1 MSAGRWKLS
10 ILLLALLC
18 LPGPLSLLGE
28 AAGEGE
34 RVLVLTDGSRER
46 VRGYSI
52 EGDRLRYYSAERN
65 EWEEMPAE
73 LVDWPATER
82 QARRE
87 ADEAAERSGAAEES
101 ARRQRLEDL
110 ARAPQVAPGMRLP
123 APGRVY
129 LVDRYEGEPA
139 LVLLDQSGGQLHKNT
154 KSNILRGILNPVASS
169 RQTIEL
175 EGPRAGVRSR
185 AAVPEIYFPV
195 EPGAGTP
202 RGDDASHGDDASQG
216 VGAGAGDGGRLRLV
230 SCEERKGNR
239 VVFSYNIAVYG
250 RVSVRAR
257 YVETVVEP
265 LSDYWVKVIPAAP
278 LEPGEYALVEFD
290 RDGGA
295 NEFVWDFAVDPLAP
309 PNASVRPGE
318 ADRGAPVL
326 ILKPAATL
334 PEEGKEP

>member
-10 ILLLALLC
+10 IFLLALLC
-18 LPGPLSLLGE
+18 LPGPLSLSGE
-28 AAGEGE
+28 AAGEAE

-73 LVDWPATER
+73 LVDWPATEQ

-87 ADEAAERSGAAEES
+87 EDEAAERSGAAEES

-139 LVLLDQSGGQLHKNT
+139 LVLLDQSGGELHKNT
-154 KSNILRGILNPVASS
+154 KSNILRGVLNPIASS

-175 EGPRAGVRSR
+175 EGPRAGVRSH

-202 RGDDASHGDDASQG
+202 RGDD
-216 VGAGAGDGGRLRLV
+216 AGAGDGGRLRLV

-265 LSDYWVKVIPAAP
+265 VSDYWVKVTPAAP

-290 RDGGA
+290 REGGA
-295 NEFVWDFAVDPLAP
+295 NEFVWDFAVDPLAGANP
-309 PNASVRPGE
+309 AIRPGE